1 MHFTLS
7 LGALVASSCILVSAA
22 PAAESLKVRT
32 DLRLIKTSETESA
45 WVTEEEKVDNYV
57 TKNINFIDVTDIE
70 VSLKST
76 QDFKV
81 FADMNT
87 GC

>member
-7 LGALVASSCILVSAA
+7 LGALVASSCVLVSAA

-70 VSLKST
+70 VSSKLT
-76 QDFKV
+76 QNV
-81 FADMNT
+81 ESYVDMNE